1 MGGGDI
7 DDLEKLGHELRTIS
21 GDVEKLLVFGNLIYD
36 MLSEG
41 DGTEKVENK
50 PPVTRSS
57 VFRAQQ
63 LLLLQ
68 PS

>member
-1 MGGGDI
+1 MGSRDI
-7 DDLEKLGHELRTIS
+7 DDLEKIGHKLKTVF
-21 GDVEKLLVFGNLIYD
+21 GDVEKLLVLGNLIHG
-36 MLSEG
+36 MLSES
-41 DGTEKVENK
+41 DGIEKDKNE
-50 PPVTRSS
+50 PPVTRPS